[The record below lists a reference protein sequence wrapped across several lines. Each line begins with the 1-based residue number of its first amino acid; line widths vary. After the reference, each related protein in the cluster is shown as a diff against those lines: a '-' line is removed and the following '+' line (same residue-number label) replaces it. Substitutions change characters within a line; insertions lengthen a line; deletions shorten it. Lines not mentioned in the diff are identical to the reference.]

1 MRAARAGGLS
11 QPAQVEREQ
20 QMHID
25 GNTRMVGILGAPLEH
40 TLSPT
45 IHNAAFDYLGL
56 NWCYIPLPVHE
67 GNLARAAD
75 GIKALNF
82 TGINVT
88 MPFKTEVMP
97 MLDEVAMF
105 AESVGAVNTILID
118 KGRMIG
124 YNTDGRGFYT
134 ALVRD
139 MGYDVKG
146 RKVLVLG
153 AGGASRSVTVSLA
166 LAGCESIVIVNRSP
180 GRSQQLAQI
189 ILRSAPEVNVSW
201 LSPEDNYDIIV
212 AESDVIINAT
222 PLTSFNGT
230 LRVPVSLLNK
240 NQLVCDLNYSLY
252 QPPLLQ
258 EAEARGA
265 QVMDGKGMLLY
276 QAAAA
281 FEIWTGLEAPVEVMR
296 VALLRAMEEAH
307 I

>member
-1 MRAARAGGLS
+1 
-11 QPAQVEREQ
+11 
-20 QMHID
+20 MHID
-25 GNTRMVGILGAPLEH
+25 GSTRLVGIIGNPLDH
-40 TLSPT
+40 SLSPT

-56 NWCYIPLPVHE
+56 NWCYVPLPVEE
-67 GNLARAAD
+67 GNLSAGVD
-75 GIKALNF
+75 GIKALRF
-82 TGINVT
+82 AGVNVT
-88 MPFKTEVMP
+88 MPFKTEVLP
-97 MLDEVAMF
+97 LLDEVAMF

-118 KGRMIG
+118 KGKLIG

-139 MGYDVKG
+139 LGYDVKG
-146 RKVLVLG
+146 RRVLVLG

-166 LAGCESIVIVNRSP
+166 LAGCQSIVIVNRSP
-180 GRSQQLAQI
+180 ERSRQLAEI
-189 ILRSAPEVNVSW
+189 ILKSTPDIDVTW
-201 LSPEDNYDIIV
+201 LSPDDNYDIV
-212 AESDVIINAT
+212 LAESDLIINAT
-222 PLTSFNGT
+222 PLTTFNGS

-240 NQLVCDLNYSLY
+240 NQIVCDLNYSLY

-296 VALLRAMEEAH
+296 VAIVRALEEAH

>member
-1 MRAARAGGLS
+1 
-11 QPAQVEREQ
+11 
-20 QMHID
+20 MHID
-25 GNTRMVGILGAPLEH
+25 GNTRLVGIIGSPLEH
-40 TLSPT
+40 TLSPI

-56 NWCYIPLPVHE
+56 NWCYIPLPVQE
-67 GNLARAAD
+67 GHLQKAIE

-82 TGINVT
+82 TGVNVT
-88 MPFKTEVMP
+88 MPFKTEVISI
-97 MLDEVAMF
+97 LDEVAMF
-105 AESVGAVNTILID
+105 AESVGAVNTIFID
-118 KGRMIG
+118 KGKLIG

-134 ALVRD
+134 ALMRD
-139 MGYDVKG
+139 LGYEVKG

-166 LAGCESIVIVNRSP
+166 LAGCQSIVIVNRSP
-180 GRSQQLAQI
+180 ERSRQLADI
-189 ILRSAPEVNVSW
+189 ILKSAPDIKVTW
-201 LSPEDNYDIIV
+201 LSPEDNYDIVV

-222 PLTSFNGT
+222 PLTTFNGT

-296 VALLRAMEEAH
+296 VALIRALEEAH

>member
-1 MRAARAGGLS
+1 
-11 QPAQVEREQ
+11 
-20 QMHID
+20 MHID
-25 GNTRMVGILGAPLEH
+25 GSTRLVGIVGNPLDH

-56 NWCYIPLPVHE
+56 NWCYVPLQVEERSLPE
-67 GNLARAAD
+67 ALE
-75 GIKALNF
+75 GIKALRLA
-82 TGINVT
+82 GVNVT
-88 MPFKTEVMP
+88 MPFKTEVLP
-97 MLDEVAMF
+97 LLNEVAMF
-105 AESVGAVNTILID
+105 AESVGAVNTILVD
-118 KGRMIG
+118 KGKLIG

-134 ALVRD
+134 ALTRD
-139 MGYDVKG
+139 LDYDVKG
-146 RKVLVLG
+146 RRVLVLG

-166 LAGCESIVIVNRSP
+166 LGGCAAIVIVNRSP
-180 GRSQQLAQI
+180 DRSEQLAQI
-189 ILRSAPEVNVSW
+189 IQKSAPDIEVSC
-201 LSPEDNYDIIV
+201 LSPEDNYDIVV
-212 AESDVIINAT
+212 AESDLIINAT
-222 PLTSFNGT
+222 PLTTFSGT

-296 VALLRAMEEAH
+296 VALLRALEEAF

>member
-1 MRAARAGGLS
+1 MF
-11 QPAQVEREQ
+11 
-20 QMHID
+20 ID
-25 GNTRMVGILGAPLEH
+25 GNTRLVGIIGHPLGH

-45 IHNAAFDYLGL
+45 IHNAAFDYMGL
-56 NWCYIPLPVHE
+56 NWFYVPLLVQP
-67 GNLARAAD
+67 GSLPAAID
-75 GIKALNF
+75 GIRAL
-82 TGINVT
+82 GLAGVNVT
-88 MPFKTEVMP
+88 MPFKTEVLP
-97 MLDEVAMF
+97 LLDEVAMF
-105 AESVGAVNTILID
+105 AESVGAINTILLD
-118 KGRMIG
+118 KGKLIG

-139 MGYDVKG
+139 LGFEVKG
-146 RKVLVLG
+146 RKILVLG

-166 LAGCESIVIVNRSP
+166 LAGCASIIIVNRSP
-180 GRSQQLAQI
+180 EHSEQLADI
-189 ILRSAPEVNVSW
+189 IHRSAPEVDVT
-201 LSPEDNYDIIV
+201 LFSPDDDYDLVV
-212 AESDVIINAT
+212 ADSDVIINAT
-222 PLTSFNGT
+222 PLTTFSGSA
-230 LRVPVSLLNK
+230 LRIPVAMLNK

-296 VALLRAMEEAH
+296 VALIKALEEAR

>member
-1 MRAARAGGLS
+1 
-11 QPAQVEREQ
+11 
-20 QMHID
+20 
-25 GNTRMVGILGAPLEH
+25 
-40 TLSPT
+40 
-45 IHNAAFDYLGL
+45 
-56 NWCYIPLPVHE
+56 
-67 GNLARAAD
+67 
-75 GIKALNF
+75 
-82 TGINVT
+82 
-88 MPFKTEVMP
+88 
-97 MLDEVAMF
+97 
-105 AESVGAVNTILID
+105 VGAVNTIFID
-118 KGRMIG
+118 KGKLIG

-134 ALVRD
+134 ALMRD
-139 MGYDVKG
+139 LGYEVKG

-166 LAGCESIVIVNRSP
+166 LAGCQSIVIVNRSP
-180 GRSQQLAQI
+180 ERSRQLADI
-189 ILRSAPEVNVSW
+189 ILKSAPDMKVTW
-201 LSPEDNYDIIV
+201 LSPEDNYDMIV

-222 PLTSFNGT
+222 PLTTFNGT

-265 QVMDGKGMLLY
+265 QVMDGKGMLLH

-296 VALLRAMEEAH
+296 VALLRALEEAH

>member
-1 MRAARAGGLS
+1 
-11 QPAQVEREQ
+11 
-20 QMHID
+20 MHID
-25 GNTRMVGILGAPLEH
+25 GSTRLVGIVGNPIDH
-40 TLSPT
+40 SLSPT

-56 NWCYIPLPVHE
+56 NWCYIPLPVEE
-67 GNLARAAD
+67 GRLHDAVT
-75 GIKALNF
+75 GIKALRLA
-82 TGINVT
+82 GVNVT
-88 MPFKTEVMP
+88 MPFKTEVLGL
-97 MLDEVAMF
+97 LDEVAMF
-105 AESVGAVNTILID
+105 ADTVGAVNTILVD
-118 KGRMIG
+118 KGKLIG

-139 MGYDVKG
+139 LDYDVKG

-180 GRSQQLAQI
+180 ERSEQLAEI
-189 ILRSAPEVNVSW
+189 ILRSTPGIEVSW
-201 LSPEDNYDIIV
+201 LSPDDNYDLV
-212 AESDVIINAT
+212 LAESDLIINAT
-222 PLTSFNGT
+222 PLTTFNGS

-276 QAAAA
+276 QASAA

-296 VALLRAMEEAH
+296 VALLRALEEAH

>member
-1 MRAARAGGLS
+1 
-11 QPAQVEREQ
+11 
-20 QMHID
+20 MHID
-25 GNTRMVGILGAPLEH
+25 GSTRLVGIIGNPLEH
-40 TLSPT
+40 SLSPT

-56 NWCYIPLPVHE
+56 NWCYVPLPVEE
-67 GNLARAAD
+67 GTLESALE
-75 GIKALNF
+75 GIKVLRLA
-82 TGINVT
+82 GVNVT
-88 MPFKTEVMP
+88 MPFKTEVLP
-97 MLDEVAMF
+97 LLDEVAMF
-105 AESVGAVNTILID
+105 ADSVGAVNTILVD
-118 KGRMIG
+118 KGKLIG

-139 MGYDVKG
+139 LAYDMKG

-166 LAGCESIVIVNRSP
+166 LAGCSSIVIVNRSP
-180 GRSQQLAQI
+180 ERSKQLSEI
-189 ILRSAPEVNVSW
+189 ILKSAPDIDVEW
-201 LSPEDNYDIIV
+201 LSPDDNYDIVV

-222 PLTSFNGT
+222 PLTTFNGS

-296 VALLRAMEEAH
+296 VALLRALEEAY

>member
-1 MRAARAGGLS
+1 M
-11 QPAQVEREQ
+11 
-20 QMHID
+20 MHID
-25 GNTRMVGILGAPLEH
+25 GSTRLVGIIGNPLDH
-40 TLSPT
+40 SLSPT

-56 NWCYIPLPVHE
+56 NWCYVPLPVEE
-67 GNLARAAD
+67 GNLSAGVD
-75 GIKALNF
+75 GIKALRF
-82 TGINVT
+82 AGVNVT
-88 MPFKTEVMP
+88 MPFKTEVLP
-97 MLDEVAMF
+97 LLDKVAMF

-118 KGRMIG
+118 KGKLIG

-139 MGYDVKG
+139 LGYDVKG
-146 RKVLVLG
+146 RRVLVLG

-166 LAGCESIVIVNRSP
+166 LAGCQSIVIVNRSP
-180 GRSQQLAQI
+180 ERSRQLAEI
-189 ILRSAPEVNVSW
+189 ILKSTPDIDVTW
-201 LSPEDNYDIIV
+201 LSPDDNYDIV
-212 AESDVIINAT
+212 LAESDLIINAT
-222 PLTSFNGT
+222 PLTTFNGS

-240 NQLVCDLNYSLY
+240 NQIVCDLNYSLY

-281 FEIWTGLEAPVEVMR
+281 FEIWTGLDAPVEVMR
-296 VALLRAMEEAH
+296 VALLRALEEAH

>member
-1 MRAARAGGLS
+1 M
-11 QPAQVEREQ
+11 
-20 QMHID
+20 MHID
-25 GNTRMVGILGAPLEH
+25 GSTRLVGIIGNPLDH
-40 TLSPT
+40 SLSPT

-56 NWCYIPLPVHE
+56 NWCYVPLPVEE
-67 GNLARAAD
+67 GNLSAGVD
-75 GIKALNF
+75 GIKALRF
-82 TGINVT
+82 AGVNVT
-88 MPFKTEVMP
+88 MPFKTEVLP
-97 MLDEVAMF
+97 LLDEVAMF

-118 KGRMIG
+118 KGKLIG

-139 MGYDVKG
+139 LCYDVKS
-146 RKVLVLG
+146 RRVLVLG

-166 LAGCESIVIVNRSP
+166 LAGCQSIVIVNRSP
-180 GRSQQLAQI
+180 ERSRQLAEI
-189 ILRSAPEVNVSW
+189 ILKSTPDIDVTW
-201 LSPEDNYDIIV
+201 LSPDDNYDIV
-212 AESDVIINAT
+212 LAESDLIINAT
-222 PLTSFNGT
+222 PLTTFNGS

-240 NQLVCDLNYSLY
+240 NQIVCDLNYSLY

-281 FEIWTGLEAPVEVMR
+281 FEIWTGLDAPVEVMR
-296 VALLRAMEEAH
+296 VALLRALEEAH

>member
-1 MRAARAGGLS
+1 
-11 QPAQVEREQ
+11 
-20 QMHID
+20 MHID
-25 GNTRMVGILGAPLEH
+25 GNTRLVGIIGSPLEH

-45 IHNAAFDYLGL
+45 LHNAAFDYLGL
-56 NWCYIPLPVHE
+56 NWCYIPLPVE
-67 GNLARAAD
+67 QGRLVQGVE
-75 GIKALNF
+75 GIKALRF
-82 TGINVT
+82 TGVNIT
-88 MPFKTEVMP
+88 MPFKTEIIP

-118 KGRMIG
+118 KGKLIG

-139 MGYDVKG
+139 LGYEIKG

-166 LAGCESIVIVNRSP
+166 LAGCESIVIVNRSQE
-180 GRSQQLAQI
+180 RSIQLSEI
-189 ILRSAPEVNVSW
+189 IASSAPDIAVSW
-201 LSPEDNYDIIV
+201 LSPEDNYDIVV

-222 PLTSFNGT
+222 PLTTFNGD

-296 VALLRAMEEAH
+296 VALLRALEEAR

>member
-1 MRAARAGGLS
+1 
-11 QPAQVEREQ
+11 
-20 QMHID
+20 MHID
-25 GNTRMVGILGAPLEH
+25 GSTRLVGIVGNPLDH

-56 NWCYIPLPVHE
+56 NWCYVPLQVEE
-67 GNLARAAD
+67 GSLPEALE
-75 GIKALNF
+75 GIKALRF
-82 TGINVT
+82 AGVNVT
-88 MPFKTEVMP
+88 MPFKTEVLP
-97 MLDEVAMF
+97 LLDEVAMF
-105 AESVGAVNTILID
+105 AESVGAVNTILVD
-118 KGRMIG
+118 KGKLIG

-134 ALVRD
+134 ALTRD
-139 MGYDVKG
+139 LDYDVKG
-146 RKVLVLG
+146 RRVLVLG

-166 LAGCESIVIVNRSP
+166 LGGCAAIVIVNRSP
-180 GRSQQLAQI
+180 DRSEQLAQI
-189 ILRSAPEVNVSW
+189 IQKSAPDIEVSC
-201 LSPEDNYDIIV
+201 LSPEDNYDIVV
-212 AESDVIINAT
+212 AESDLIINAT
-222 PLTSFNGT
+222 PLTTFSGT

-296 VALLRAMEEAH
+296 VALLRALEEAF

>member
-1 MRAARAGGLS
+1 
-11 QPAQVEREQ
+11 
-20 QMHID
+20 MHID
-25 GNTRMVGILGAPLEH
+25 GSTRLVGIIGNPLDRS
-40 TLSPT
+40 LSPT

-56 NWCYIPLPVHE
+56 NWCYVPLPVEE
-67 GNLARAAD
+67 GTLASAVE
-75 GIKALNF
+75 GIKVLRFA
-82 TGINVT
+82 GVNVT
-88 MPFKTEVMP
+88 MPFKTEVLGL
-97 MLDEVAMF
+97 LDEVAMF
-105 AESVGAVNTILID
+105 ADSVGAVNTILVD
-118 KGRMIG
+118 KGKLIG

-139 MGYDVKG
+139 RGYDVKG

-166 LAGCESIVIVNRSP
+166 LAGCASIVIVNRSP
-180 GRSQQLAQI
+180 ERSKQLTEI
-189 ILRSAPEVNVSW
+189 ILKSAPDLDVEC
-201 LSPEDNYDIIV
+201 LSPDDNYDIVV

-222 PLTSFNGT
+222 PLTTFNGS

-296 VALLRAMEEAH
+296 VALLRALEEAY

>member
-1 MRAARAGGLS
+1 M
-11 QPAQVEREQ
+11 Q
-20 QMHID
+20 ID
-25 GNTRMVGILGAPLEH
+25 GNTRLVGIIGSPLDH
-40 TLSPT
+40 TLSPAV
-45 IHNAAFDYLGL
+45 HNAAFDYLGL
-56 NWCYIPLPVHE
+56 NWCYVPLPVE
-67 GNLARAAD
+67 EVRLEQAVE
-75 GIKALNF
+75 GIKALHF
-82 TGINVT
+82 AGVNVT
-88 MPFKTEVMP
+88 MPFKTGVIGL
-97 MLDEVAMF
+97 LDEVAMF

-118 KGRMIG
+118 KGKLIG

-139 MGYDVKG
+139 LGYDVKG
-146 RKVLVLG
+146 RSVLVLG

-166 LAGCESIVIVNRSP
+166 LAGCGSITIVNRSP
-180 GRSQQLAQI
+180 GRSEQLAEI
-189 ILRSAPEVNVSW
+189 IRKSAPEIQVSW
-201 LSPEDNYDIIV
+201 LTPEDNYDIVV

-222 PLTSFNGT
+222 PLTTFNGV

-296 VALLRAMEEAH
+296 AALVRALEEAR

>member
-1 MRAARAGGLS
+1 
-11 QPAQVEREQ
+11 
-20 QMHID
+20 MHID
-25 GNTRMVGILGAPLEH
+25 GNTRLVGIIGSPLEH

-56 NWCYIPLPVHE
+56 NWCYVPLPVE
-67 GNLARAAD
+67 QGRLVQAVE
-75 GIKALNF
+75 GIKALRF
-82 TGINVT
+82 TGVNIT
-88 MPFKTEVMP
+88 MPFKTEIIH

-118 KGRMIG
+118 KGKLIG

-134 ALVRD
+134 ALVREL
-139 MGYDVKG
+139 GYEVKG

-180 GRSQQLAQI
+180 ERSIELSEI
-189 ILRSAPEVNVSW
+189 ILKSAPDIEVSW
-201 LSPEDNYDIIV
+201 LSPEDNYDIVV

-222 PLTSFNGT
+222 PLTTFNGD

-265 QVMDGKGMLLY
+265 QVLDGKGMLLY

-296 VALLRAMEEAH
+296 VALLRALEEAR

>member
-1 MRAARAGGLS
+1 
-11 QPAQVEREQ
+11 
-20 QMHID
+20 MHID
-25 GNTRMVGILGAPLEH
+25 GNTRLVGIIGNPLDH

-45 IHNAAFDYLGL
+45 IHNAAFDYMGL
-56 NWCYIPLPVHE
+56 NWCYVPMLVQE
-67 GNLARAAD
+67 DRLREAVD
-75 GIKALNF
+75 GLKALRF
-82 TGINVT
+82 VGVNVT
-88 MPFKTEVMP
+88 MPFKTDVLP

-105 AESVGAVNTILID
+105 AESVGAVNTILLD
-118 KGRMIG
+118 KDRLIG

-134 ALVRD
+134 ALVKD
-139 MGYDVKG
+139 QGYDVKG
-146 RKVLVLG
+146 KKVLVLG

-166 LAGCESIVIVNRSP
+166 LAGCSSIVIINRSP
-180 GRSQQLAQI
+180 EKSRELAEI
-189 ILRSAPEVNVSW
+189 ILKSTPDIDVSW
-201 LSPEDNYDIIV
+201 LAPDENYDFIV
-212 AESDVIINAT
+212 ADSDVIINAT
-222 PLTSFNGT
+222 PLTTFSGSD
-230 LRVPVSLLNK
+230 LRVPVAMLNK

-296 VALLRAMEEAH
+296 VALLHALEEAH